1 MNNLRS
7 LNYRYNGAR
16 ALVLLHEQQLKSCLK
31 TWRQA
36 KKMGIILPSTDDADY
51 LSLETLLKHIFRAA
65 RGYMTWICENLGLP
79 DPDIEPAPEPDQ
91 VEAIAAG
98 YLDHLIER
106 WRLPLSEIPE
116 EKFHAPTYT
125 SRWGVAYC
133 IDAMLEHAVMHPI
146 RHEFQL
152 RSLIDQQK

>member
-65 RGYMTWICENLGLP
+65 RGYMTWICEKLQLP
-79 DPDIEPAPEPDQ
+79 DPEIAPQPVPDR
-91 VEAIAAG
+91 VEADADAFVVHL
-98 YLDHLIER
+98 LDKSSGTRI
-106 WRLPLSEIPE
+106 
-116 EKFHAPTYT
+116 T
-125 SRWGVAYC
+125 V
-133 IDAMLEHAVMHPI
+133 
-146 RHEFQL
+146 
-152 RSLIDQQK
+152 